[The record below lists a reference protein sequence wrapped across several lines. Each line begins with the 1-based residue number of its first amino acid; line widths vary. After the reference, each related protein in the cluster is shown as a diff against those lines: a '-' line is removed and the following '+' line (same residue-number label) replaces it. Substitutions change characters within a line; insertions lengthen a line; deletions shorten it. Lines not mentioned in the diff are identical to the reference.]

1 MSLSNP
7 RQVNPAKKIIEWSG
21 SKGKFYYFDKE
32 RGEKGENVYFE
43 DTIYIV
49 PLDELSTIK
58 GYHDQSNS
66 GIYSNEVKNISKDKL
81 IVKAFKGGLIASG
94 LYSEI
99 KGQLEGGKF
108 AKSVY
113 AAMISGNKENTSLE
127 LVKFIIHGSAF
138 GTWIDAK
145 INIDSGDVVSL
156 SPSIEELKKGTTV
169 YFAPIIK
176 KYKKRE
182 DILAKCIDMDKQL
195 QEFLNGYFENP
206 EIEEENINVEKSTN
220 SDVNIESNNIYEVS
234 SDDDLPF

>member
-7 RQVNPAKKIIEWSG
+7 RQVNPAKKFIEWSG

-81 IVKAFKGGLIASG
+81 VVKSFKGGLITSG

-127 LVKFIIHGSAF
+127 LVNFQIHGSAF

-156 SPSIEELKKGTTV
+156 SPSTEELKKGKTI
-169 YFAPIIK
+169 YFAPVIK
-176 KYKKRE
+176 KYKKRD

-195 QEFLNGYFENP
+195 QDYLNKYFEKPATENEEATEAKVNDLP
-206 EIEEENINVEKSTN
+206 EISL
-220 SDVNIESNNIYEVS
+220 
-234 SDDDLPF
+234 DDDLPF